1 MSKKTTNQIEETMET
16 NVTEFPEENIPE
28 EDTVVEESKLK
39 KVWQKI
45 KKPLSYVGV
54 ATAGVILGNIIAG
67 RSADEDMD
75 FDCFEVDDVVETTE
89 E

>member
-1 MSKKTTNQIEETMET
+1 MSKNKTNQIEETMET

-54 ATAGVILGNIIAG
+54 LAGGVILGNVIAG
-67 RSADEDMD
+67 RRDDEDMD
-75 FDCFEVDDVVETTE
+75 FDCFEVDDVIETTE